1 MAIVSRRSVVIGA
14 PALLLASR
22 AASAADP
29 AVVRFGV
36 LHPNLTTLIHEIA
49 KKTGAYERN
58 NLSIVETKFKSGQT
72 VEGVEQLWRGR
83 LDFYMGGAPEVPR
96 LNSRILE
103 SGGQPPLAV
112 VSGANP
118 GHTSLVLSNKLNPK
132 SIDELFNQPLKMAV
146 SSLSSVHLA
155 FFRGYLQTER
165 KMDPNSLPWKFL
177 GIEAGSML
185 PALLTGQIDGFL
197 HSEPTT
203 TLALVNKAGHLFMRA
218 ATGDFGKDPPPSTF
232 LSSRRDYLAQ
242 NGDTARRFLKAL
254 FEANDAF
261 ANMPAD
267 KMVPIIQDW
276 SGQDETTLRAAYE
289 RLNPECRMTK
299 AQAQKWWDMIASTM
313 VERGELGANVRPF
326 DHVFD
331 LSFQPIA

>member
-1 MAIVSRRSVVIGA
+1 MTRLSRRAVLIGA
-14 PALLLASR
+14 PAVIASSSLSR
-22 AASAADP
+22 AADTTS
-29 AVVRFGV
+29 VRFGV

-58 NLSIVETKFKSGQT
+58 GINIVETKFKSGQT

-96 LNSRILE
+96 LNSRLVE
-103 SGGQPPLAV
+103 TGGQPPLAV

-132 SIDELFNQPLKMAV
+132 SIDAILNQPLKIAV

-155 FFRGYLQTER
+155 FFRGYLKAER
-165 KMDPNSLPWKFL
+165 KMDPNAVAWKFL

-203 TLALVNKAGHLFMRA
+203 TLALVNKVGHLFMRA

-232 LSSRRDYLAQ
+232 LSSRRDFLAQ
-242 NGDTARRFLKAL
+242 NGDTARKFMKAL
-254 FEANDAF
+254 FEANAAF
-261 ANMPAD
+261 AKATPDQMI
-267 KMVPIIQDW
+267 PIIQEW
-276 SGQDETTLRAAYE
+276 SGQDEAVLREAYD
-289 RLNPECRMTK
+289 RLNPECSMTK
-299 AQAQKWWDMIASTM
+299 GQAQKWWDNIASTM
-313 VERGELGANVRPF
+313 IERGEISAKVLPF
-326 DHVFD
+326 EHVFD
-331 LSFQPIA
+331 LSFQPIS